1 VVPSFV
7 KIGLYE
13 VPGAAPFDPG
23 LQHPDSYWYDET
35 NKRTGKHEAS
45 PDRDADGGD
54 SLPMLTASVVLVILI
69 LVNAFFA
76 ASEIALISLNDSKI
90 RIQAEEGDKKALLL
104 QKLLSEPSR
113 FLATIQ
119 IGITLAGFLASAFA
133 ADSFAEP
140 LAGALADAGVPIERG
155 LLETIA
161 MVLITLLLSYFTLVF
176 GELVPKRLAMKK
188 PEPIS
193 RFVVRPLN
201 WLAFVTTP
209 FVRLL
214 TRSTNITVRLFGVNP
229 HEEDDEVTEE
239 EIRMMVDVGK
249 ERGTIQEV
257 EKRLIDNI
265 FDFDNKTVAEAMT
278 HRTYVVGIP
287 ANSSLQ
293 EIVRTIKREKFTR
306 YPVYE
311 GTIDNIIGI
320 LHAKDLIVSMDPEQ
334 AETIDIKS
342 LIRKPHLIPASRKT
356 DQAYRD
362 LQLSKAHMAVV
373 IDEYGGTAGIITL
386 EDLLEE
392 IVGNIFD
399 EHDEEDKGYVKL
411 DESTF
416 VMRGLMELD
425 DVGELLQVDLPTG
438 EYGTLSGFLIGQ
450 LGRIPEPDEHP
461 EIEYEGVLFKV
472 EESNAKRI
480 TKVKVYR
487 VP

>member
-1 VVPSFV
+1 LTLNRKLLSLP
-7 KIGLYE
+7 E
-13 VPGAAPFDPG
+13 R
-23 LQHPDSYWYDET
+23 E
-35 NKRTGKHEAS
+35 
-45 PDRDADGGD
+45 ADGGNA
-54 SLPMLTASVVLVILI
+54 LPMMTAVLVLVILI
-69 LVNAFFA
+69 FVNAFFA

-90 RIQAEEGDKKALLL
+90 RIRAEEGDKKAQLL

-140 LAGALADAGVPIERG
+140 LADALVDAGVPIERG
-155 LLETIA
+155 LLEKIA
-161 MVLITLLLSYFTLVF
+161 MVVITLLLSYFTLVF
-176 GELVPKRLAMKK
+176 GELVPKRVAMKK
-188 PEPIS
+188 AEPIAG
-193 RFVVRPLN
+193 FVVRPLN
-201 WLAFVTTP
+201 WLGLVTRP

-214 TRSTNITVRLFGVNP
+214 TWSTNLVVRLFGINP
-229 HEEDDEVTEE
+229 NEEDEEVTEE

-249 ERGTIQEV
+249 ERGTIQET

-265 FDFDNKTVAEAMT
+265 FDFDNKIVGEVMT

-287 ANSSLQ
+287 ADSSLRD
-293 EIVRTIKREKFTR
+293 IVRTIKREKFTR

-311 GTIDNIIGI
+311 GSIDNIIGI
-320 LHAKDLIVSMDPEQ
+320 LHAKDILVNLDPEI
-334 AETIDIKS
+334 AETFELKK
-342 LIRKPHLIPASRKT
+342 LIREPLLMPATRKA

-362 LQLSKAHMAVV
+362 LQRSKAHMAVV

-399 EHDEEDKGYVKL
+399 EHDEEDKGYIKL
-411 DESTF
+411 DESTYLL
-416 VMRGLMELD
+416 RGVMELD
-425 DVGELLQVDLPTG
+425 EVSELLQIDLPTD

-450 LGRIPEPDEHP
+450 IGRIPGPDEHP

-480 TKVKVYR
+480 TKVKACKAL
-487 VP
+487 